1 MPPALPPGVSFSR
14 PSTLLATWF
23 GVGLVPWAPGTWAS
37 LTALPIAW
45 YLQSRFGP
53 LAVAGAGVACFLV
66 GWWAAAAVVRESAI
80 ADPSFVVIDE
90 VAGQLLALA
99 LAPANPVYYAVGFI
113 GFRLFDILKPWPV
126 SWADASVKG
135 GLGVMLDDAL
145 AALYVAVIVVA
156 LMRVYVV

>member
-1 MPPALPPGVSFSR
+1 MSS

-23 GVGLVPWAPGTWAS
+23 GVGLIPWAPGSWAS

-45 YLQSRFGP
+45 YLQLRFGP

-66 GWWAAAAVVRESAI
+66 GWWAAAAVVRASGV

-99 LAPANPVYYAVGFI
+99 LAPANPVYYAVAFI

-126 SWADASVKG
+126 SWADAAVKG
-135 GLGVMLDDAL
+135 GFGVMLDDVL
-145 AALYVAVIVVA
+145 AALYVAAILFA
-156 LMRVYVV
+156 LVRVYTL

>member
-1 MPPALPPGVSFSR
+1 MGSGLPPGVSFWN
-14 PSTLLATWF
+14 PATLLASWF
-23 GVGLVPWAPGTWAS
+23 GVGLIPWAPGTWAS
-37 LTALPIAW
+37 LAALPIAW

-66 GWWAAAAVVRESAI
+66 GWWAAAAVVRAGGV

-99 LAPANPVYYAVGFI
+99 LVPADAVYYTVGFI

-126 SWADASVKG
+126 GWADASLKG
-135 GLGVMLDDAL
+135 GFGVMFDDLL
-145 AALYVAVIVVA
+145 AALYVALILFA
-156 LMRVYVV
+156 LMRVYTP